1 MVAPLCIC
9 LQNCKRTQV
18 RHFKRCTPN
27 VNLDAISSSHFFLAN
42 YSMHFVICIY
52 LSYIFCVSFCL
63 TVHYHV
69 VISDKE
75 EIKRIYVTM
84 AFFVI
89 SLALN
94 SIIDI
99 PCHRQDKNNRLICL
113 LI

>member
-1 MVAPLCIC
+1 MSILMRFPAVTSFKFIIACI
-9 LQNCKRTQV
+9 
-18 RHFKRCTPN
+18 
-27 VNLDAISSSHFFLAN
+27 
-42 YSMHFVICIY
+42 FVICIY
-52 LSYIFCVSFCL
+52 LSYIFCLSFCF

-99 PCHRQDKNNRLICL
+99 PCHRQDKNNRLIYL